1 MNPEILNKILATA
14 NESMNRWEFNPL
26 SKESALV
33 EAVFYHCERAR
44 VLFDFVSY
52 KRGPGGDILVISAT
66 IIEGYQEY
74 CWLDFVSER
83 NNDKWIIAKAG

>member
-52 KRGPGGDILVISAT
+52 KKGPGGDILVISAA
-66 IIEGYQEY
+66 ILYEGKEF
-74 CWLDFVSER
+74 CWLDFVPNR
-83 NNDKWIIAKAG
+83 QGDKWVVATV